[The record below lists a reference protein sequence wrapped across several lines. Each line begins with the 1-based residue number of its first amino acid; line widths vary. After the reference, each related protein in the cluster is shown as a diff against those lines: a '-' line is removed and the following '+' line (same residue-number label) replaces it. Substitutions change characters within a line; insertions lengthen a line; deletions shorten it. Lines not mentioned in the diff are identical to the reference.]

1 MEGNTTL
8 RWFGH
13 VAVDRGFVTLEELV
27 NALNIQAMDKVEK
40 KKHRRIG
47 EILLDQGRMTTLQVN
62 EVLSFLA
69 KDHTETYAQ

>member
-1 MEGNTTL
+1 VEGNTTL

-47 EILLDQGRMTTLQVN
+47 EILLEKGHMTTLQVN

-69 KDHTETYAQ
+69 KDRTETYSQ